1 MGWRLMG
8 AAEENSCQCC
18 VPSRE
23 IKMCLCRDSNSV
35 SGALATV
42 PPTTSNACCVV
53 RLRRHFG
60 MQAFGWLHKQIWT
73 LMSHGKIFSSSSLS
87 MSLFKKKIW
96 FSRKLIWALF
106 LTCIIAETGV
116 IPSLISSQPKQQR
129 RFTVLSPNLHHKSD
143 DMTGQLTVINSVS
156 AWKLW
161 KVSPNLSDIMGHRID
176 SVNQRKT
183 SQQSVELKPSWTHQ
197 PCHKTL

>member
-1 MGWRLMG
+1 MLRVSVYVCLRVSFILLNAMSLLIGQGYGAILVYCINFFFHCILKIMNFFFFLLFLSADRMGWRLMG

-42 PPTTSNACCVV
+42 PPTTSNAYCVV
-53 RLRRHFG
+53 RLRRHFW

-116 IPSLISSQPKQQR
+116 IPSLISS
-129 RFTVLSPNLHHKSD
+129 
-143 DMTGQLTVINSVS
+143 
-156 AWKLW
+156 
-161 KVSPNLSDIMGHRID
+161 
-176 SVNQRKT
+176 
-183 SQQSVELKPSWTHQ
+183 
-197 PCHKTL
+197 